1 MEPRAVFCRP
11 TGRAATPVLLAVTLC
26 VLALAAPSAAVKASP
41 LSNAVRAAPL
51 FERFFAQSF
60 RVSVLTQ
67 SFGAFNATLHMRASP
82 NFAERV
88 QGELIPIGQPKLDNR
103 RQTQLPHFER
113 ARSLED
119 DRLSDLPFSVA
130 VGSGRANNKK
140 SGAYESG
147 SRDFAFGG
155 EEHPSLLTVDLHL
168 QHINA
173 MEGVASVYYLP
184 AELKALRAQREGMRE
199 GSASPFATVEFA
211 FRSEVEH
218 MTGNPLSDVNNL
230 AYVSSAI
237 VRMGSYSSAPRMSRA
252 PGEGV
257 DGLPAAAASQG
268 GVIFRW
274 ITEHE
279 FSAHVTIPLLIV
291 NEAGSASI
299 RMERIW
305 VYGYTT
311 PSKSLYDRKQR
322 EVPWYNKY
330 MMLGVGLMGF
340 FMQVVSG
347 ITEGRKR
354 ALEKAKREAHQQEK
368 EVTTARHR

>member
-1 MEPRAVFCRP
+1 MEPNAVFCRP
-11 TGRAATPVLLAVTLC
+11 TGRAATPVFLAVTLC

-41 LSNAVRAAPL
+41 PSNAVRATPL

-67 SFGAFNATLHMRASP
+67 SFGAFNATLRMRASP

-88 QGELIPIGQPKLDNR
+88 QGELIPIGRPKLDNR

-119 DRLSDLPFSVA
+119 DRLSDLPFTVA

-147 SRDFAFGG
+147 SRDFALGG

-168 QHINA
+168 QHSDA
-173 MEGVASVYYLP
+173 MEGVASVFYLP

-199 GSASPFATVEFA
+199 GSASPSATVEFA

-218 MTGNPLSDVNNL
+218 MTGNPLSDVNDL

-237 VRMGSYSSAPRMSRA
+237 VRMDSYSSAPRMSRA
-252 PGEGV
+252 AGERV
-257 DGLPAAAASQG
+257 DGSPAVAAIQG

-279 FSAHVTIPLLIV
+279 FSAHVMIPILIV
-291 NEAGSASI
+291 DEAGSASI
-299 RMERIW
+299 HMERIW

-330 MMLGVGLMGF
+330 MMLGAGLVGFLL
-340 FMQVVSG
+340 QIVSG

-354 ALEKAKREAHQQEK
+354 AQEKAKREAHLREQWRSSK
-368 EVTTARHR
+368 KKK